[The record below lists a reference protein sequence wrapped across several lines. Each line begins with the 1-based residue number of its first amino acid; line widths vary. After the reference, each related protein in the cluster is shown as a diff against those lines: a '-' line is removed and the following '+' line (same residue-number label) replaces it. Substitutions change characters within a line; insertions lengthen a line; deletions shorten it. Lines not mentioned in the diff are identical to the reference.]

1 MPAEKRTEEDIRREI
16 AGEREEL
23 VSAIADLRA
32 GVAAKRKSATVVGGA
47 VATGLAAL
55 LASRIV
61 RRRR

>member
-16 AGEREEL
+16 AGERDEL

-32 GVAAKRKSATVVGGA
+32 SVAAKRKSATVVGGA
-47 VATGLAAL
+47 MATGLAAL